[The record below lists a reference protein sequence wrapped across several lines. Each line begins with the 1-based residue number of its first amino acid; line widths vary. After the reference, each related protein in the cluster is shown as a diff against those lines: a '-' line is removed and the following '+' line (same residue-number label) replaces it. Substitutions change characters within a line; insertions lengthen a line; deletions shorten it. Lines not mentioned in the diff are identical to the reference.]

1 MTNRPNRVFNSH
13 LPPILSTQGLLD
25 RGGQTAQRMLAD
37 ATPTN
42 CCTASKPATP
52 SCSTS
57 ARPPSTPAGIASRR
71 THPARRGERRMAE
84 LPRDRVAVAYCR
96 GQYWVRAHD
105 AVRLPNSHR
114 LTARRAADGGLEWR
128 ISGIPCR

>member
-1 MTNRPNRVFNSH
+1 MAK
-13 LPPILSTQGLLD
+13 LP
-25 RGGQTAQRMLAD
+25 
-37 ATPTN
+37 
-42 CCTASKPATP
+42 
-52 SCSTS
+52 
-57 ARPPSTPAGIASRR
+57 
-71 THPARRGERRMAE
+71 H
-84 LPRDRVAVAYCR
+84 DRVAVAYCR